1 MDATQPLAVGRPW
14 VRTPPPARNYAGADL
29 DAGLIASAPSGW
41 LRPAL
46 FDEEDDVDRT
56 PGRSDDDEP
65 GGEIIWLFDADASPP
80 TDPCS
85 PAELFERLDRAAQRE
100 GLTAVAVR
108 GGVRG
113 LRRRGRICTFELT
126 DQQAGDA
133 APALVRVVVFPEQL
147 RGAERQAAGVGRRLE
162 DGADATVVGAVR
174 FDPPWGGVRVVAS
187 SIEVHEGETEHAT
200 RTSQLLAALEAEGLL
215 TKQAA
220 LVVPG
225 RPLRVGL
232 ITSPGTAGDAD
243 VSTLLEE
250 SGLEWQLLRQA
261 VPMAGPSAPAAVAA
275 AIGRLCRSS
284 PDVIVIARGG
294 GGRVELDCWDT
305 EVVARA
311 IADATVPVWTAIGHA
326 SDATVADRVANR
338 SCPTPSSAAADLVG
352 RVRDFERHRHERAVF
367 AEHRTRVAAER
378 ARTRRARLVAVVAV
392 VALVLVAVL
401 ALR

>member
-1 MDATQPLAVGRPW
+1 
-14 VRTPPPARNYAGADL
+14 
-29 DAGLIASAPSGW
+29 
-41 LRPAL
+41 
-46 FDEEDDVDRT
+46 
-56 PGRSDDDEP
+56 
-65 GGEIIWLFDADASPP
+65 
-80 TDPCS
+80 
-85 PAELFERLDRAAQRE
+85 
-100 GLTAVAVR
+100 
-108 GGVRG
+108 
-113 LRRRGRICTFELT
+113 
-126 DQQAGDA
+126 
-133 APALVRVVVFPEQL
+133 
-147 RGAERQAAGVGRRLE
+147 
-162 DGADATVVGAVR
+162 VVGVVR

-200 RTSQLLAALEAEGLL
+200 RTAQLLAALEAEGLL

-243 VSTLLEE
+243 VSTLLEA

-275 AIGRLCRSS
+275 AIGRLCRSA

-311 IADATVPVWTAIGHA
+311 IAEATVPVWTAIGHA

-367 AEHRTRVAAER
+367 AEHRERVAAER

-392 VALVLVAVL
+392 VALVLVVVL
-401 ALR
+401 TLR

>member
-1 MDATQPLAVGRPW
+1 
-14 VRTPPPARNYAGADL
+14 
-29 DAGLIASAPSGW
+29 LIASAPSRW
-41 LRPAL
+41 LRCRRS
-46 FDEEDDVDRT
+46 FDEEDDVDPT

-80 TDPCS
+80 PDPCS
-85 PAELFERLDRAAQRE
+85 PAALFARLDRAAQRE
-100 GLTAVAVR
+100 GLSAVAVR
-108 GGVRG
+108 GCIRG

-126 DQQAGDA
+126 DHQAAGDA

-147 RGAERQAAGVGRRLE
+147 RDVERHVAGRRLE

-187 SIEVHEGETEHAT
+187 SIEVHDGETEHEA
-200 RTSQLLAALEAEGLL
+200 RTSQLLATLEADGMM
-215 TKQAA
+215 TKQAG

-232 ITSPGTAGDAD
+232 VTSPGTAGDAD
-243 VSTLLEE
+243 VSTLLEA

-275 AIGRLCRSS
+275 AIGRLCRSA

-311 IADATVPVWTAIGHA
+311 IAVAPVPVWTAIGHA

-338 SCPTPSSAAADLVG
+338 SCPTPSSAAADLVT

-367 AEHRTRVAAER
+367 AEHRERVAAER

-392 VALVLVAVL
+392 LALVLVVL
-401 ALR
+401 LTMR